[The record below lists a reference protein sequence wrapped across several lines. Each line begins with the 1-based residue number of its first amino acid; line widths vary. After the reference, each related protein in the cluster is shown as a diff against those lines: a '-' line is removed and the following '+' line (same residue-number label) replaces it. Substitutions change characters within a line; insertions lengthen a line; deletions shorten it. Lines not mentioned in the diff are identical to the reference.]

1 MKHNVWNLILCN
13 KVIFGPNVDKTPLEG
28 DASINVPPSYPTYVL
43 AEIELR
49 RFGGGD
55 GYALV
60 G

>member
-1 MKHNVWNLILCN
+1 MSTYLPEYL
-13 KVIFGPNVDKTPLEG
+13 
-28 DASINVPPSYPTYVL
+28 INVPPSCPTYVL